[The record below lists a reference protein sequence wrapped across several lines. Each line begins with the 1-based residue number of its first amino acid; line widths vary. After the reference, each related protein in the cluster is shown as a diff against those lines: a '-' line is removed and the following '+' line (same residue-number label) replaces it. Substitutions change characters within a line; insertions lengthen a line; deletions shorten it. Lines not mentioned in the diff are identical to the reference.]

1 MNEAGFPSRLFDR
14 IDELERLR
22 HPDAGSL
29 AVHAGSILAV
39 ADAAAAPFTVSH
51 YAARHLDF
59 AIDHLTAIRALI
71 VKADMLPT
79 YAAFT
84 LLRAAVENLGSA
96 MWLIS
101 GKDATERVL
110 RALQTQYRDAMD
122 FQKAD
127 ALLEPHFPELTR
139 SDGIGGRLDQVRAV
153 AGRNNLSMVKV
164 KKKDPWNQIVRSLGF
179 DDKTADMAENLWKS
193 CSACA
198 HGDEWAYT
206 LMDFEELPGSTAGI
220 VRLKIAPPPAML
232 ASMLSLTLTMAE
244 HVLDLYDSLRL
255 PSLGR

>member
-1 MNEAGFPSRLFDR
+1 MNEAGFPKRLFDR

-22 HPDAGSL
+22 HPDDGSL

-71 VKADMLPT
+71 VNADILPT

-110 RALQTQYRDAMD
+110 RALQAQYRDAMD
-122 FQKAD
+122 FRKAD

-139 SDGIGGRLDQVRAV
+139 SDGIGERLDQVRAV
-153 AGRNNLSMVKV
+153 AGRNNLSMAKV

-179 DDKTADMAENLWKS
+179 DDKTKDMAENLWKS

-198 HGDEWAYT
+198 HGDEWTYT
-206 LMDFEELPGSTAGI
+206 LMDFEELPGSTVGI
-220 VRLKIAPPPAML
+220 VRLKIAPPAAML

-244 HVLDLYDSLRL
+244 HVLDLFDSLRL